1 MDFQIQMTY
10 KFNPQKLR
18 KMQNK
23 VQINPD
29 ELGNVI
35 RVSKNNEEY
44 GHIRLTQERV
54 SFGNTGWV
62 NRKQLSTLLHG
73 KVEDL
78 REMGIQNMNELP
90 GKIVV
95 RESLEPFSE
104 TNPDRDLKIAGSTGI
119 ICCQDGQPI
128 YRKTMYVADLN
139 AEDVFVAHNNG
150 DAIREANGTES
161 KLSNLT
167 KEVTKEVT
175 PAEAFDI
182 ETEAEEVVAED
193 TNQVDLEDSIADVKA
208 EAELEVEDSTFEL

>member
-1 MDFQIQMTY
+1 
-10 KFNPQKLR
+10 
-18 KMQNK
+18 MQNK
-23 VQINPD
+23 VQIVPD

-35 RVSKNNEEY
+35 RVSSNNEEFGY
-44 GHIRLTQERV
+44 IRLTQEKV

-78 REMGIQNMNELP
+78 REMGIQNMKELP

-95 RESLEPFSE
+95 RESLEPFSS
-104 TNPDRDLKIAGSTGI
+104 TNPDRDLKIAGQTGI

-128 YRKTMYVADLN
+128 YRKTMYVADVN
-139 AEDVFVAHNNG
+139 AEDVLVSHNNG

-161 KLSNLT
+161 KLTNFTNSQN
-167 KEVTKEVT
+167 KNVT
-175 PAEAFDI
+175 PSQAFDI

-193 TNQVDLEDSIADVKA
+193 TNQIDLEDSISEVKA

>member
-1 MDFQIQMTY
+1 
-10 KFNPQKLR
+10 
-18 KMQNK
+18 MQNK
-23 VQINPD
+23 VQIIPD

-35 RVSKNNEEY
+35 RVSNNNEEFGY
-44 GHIRLTQERV
+44 IRLTQEKV

-78 REMGIQNMNELP
+78 REMGIQNMKELP

-95 RESLEPFSE
+95 RESLEPFSSV
-104 TNPDRDLKIAGSTGI
+104 NPDRDLKIAGQTGI

-128 YRKTMYVADLN
+128 YRKTMYVADVN
-139 AEDVFVAHNNG
+139 AEDTLVAHNNG

-161 KLSNLT
+161 KLAAFT
-167 KEVTKEVT
+167 KPEVTNVT
-175 PAEAFDI
+175 PNQAFDI

-193 TNQVDLEDSIADVKA
+193 TNQVDLEDSISEVKA

>member
-1 MDFQIQMTY
+1 
-10 KFNPQKLR
+10 
-18 KMQNK
+18 MQNK
-23 VQINPD
+23 VQIIPD

-35 RVSKNNEEY
+35 RVSNNNEEFGY
-44 GHIRLTQERV
+44 IRLTQEKV

-78 REMGIQNMNELP
+78 REMGIQNMKELP

-95 RESLEPFSE
+95 RESLEPFSSV
-104 TNPDRDLKIAGSTGI
+104 NPDRDLKIAGQTGI

-128 YRKTMYVADLN
+128 YRKTMYVADVN
-139 AEDVFVAHNNG
+139 AEDTLVAHNNG

-161 KLSNLT
+161 KLASFT
-167 KEVTKEVT
+167 KPEVTNVT
-175 PAEAFDI
+175 PNQAFDV

-193 TNQVDLEDSIADVKA
+193 TNQVDLEDSISEVKA

>member
-1 MDFQIQMTY
+1 
-10 KFNPQKLR
+10 
-18 KMQNK
+18 MQNK

-29 ELGNVI
+29 EMGNVI
-35 RVSKNNEEY
+35 RVSKNNSEF

-78 REMGIQNMNELP
+78 REMGIQNMKELP

-95 RESLEPFSE
+95 RESLEPFSS
-104 TNPDRDLKIAGSTGI
+104 TDPDRDLKIAGDTGI

-128 YRKTMYVADLN
+128 YRKTMYVADLK
-139 AEDVFVAHNNG
+139 AQDVLVAHNNG

-161 KLSNLT
+161 KLASFNKPQT
-167 KEVTKEVT
+167 NNVT
-175 PAEAFDI
+175 PSEAFDI
-182 ETEAEEVVAED
+182 ETEAEEVVSED
-193 TNQVDLEDSIADVKA
+193 NQIDLEDSIAEVNA
-208 EAELEVEDSTFEL
+208 EAELEVVEDDSAFEL

>member
-1 MDFQIQMTY
+1 
-10 KFNPQKLR
+10 
-18 KMQNK
+18 MQNK
-23 VQINPD
+23 VQIIPD

-35 RVSKNNEEY
+35 RVSNNNEEFGY
-44 GHIRLTQERV
+44 IRLTQEKV

-78 REMGIQNMNELP
+78 REMGIQNMKELP

-95 RESLEPFSE
+95 RESLEPFSSV
-104 TNPDRDLKIAGSTGI
+104 NPDRDLKIAGQTGI

-128 YRKTMYVADLN
+128 YRKTMYVADVN
-139 AEDVFVAHNNG
+139 AEDTLVAHNNG

-161 KLSNLT
+161 KLAAFT
-167 KEVTKEVT
+167 KPEVTNVT
-175 PAEAFDI
+175 PNQAFDV

-193 TNQVDLEDSIADVKA
+193 TKQVDLEDSISEVKA